1 MLRRLVRLPPS
12 LTPSLRRIGERLAGY
27 RPRCADSPG
36 AVWAAVALLVT
47 PDPDAV
53 LLIRRADRRTD
64 PWSGQIGLPGGR
76 RAPGDPDLLAT
87 AIRETAE
94 EVGVA
99 LVPDDRLGVLDD
111 VAPLTPTLP
120 PVAVRPYVFGL
131 ADRAPL
137 RLNAEVASAH
147 WVTLDR
153 LRRPDAHALTPV
165 WVGGE
170 RRLVPAYR
178 DEDLV
183 VWGLTERILSCFLAA
198 VADS

>member
-1 MLRRLVRLPPS
+1 MLRRLVRLPPP
-12 LTPSLRRIGERLAGY
+12 LTPSLRRIAERLAGY
-27 RPRCADSPG
+27 RARCADPPG

-64 PWSGQIGLPGGR
+64 PWSGQVGLPGGR

-99 LVPDDRLGVLDD
+99 LAPDDRIGVLDD

-120 PVAVRPYVFGL
+120 PVAVRPFVFGL
-131 ADRAPL
+131 AARTPL

-147 WVTLDR
+147 WVELDR
-153 LRRPDAHALTPV
+153 LRQPHAHGAAPV
-165 WVGGE
+165 SIRGE
-170 RRLVPAYR
+170 PRLVPAYR
-178 DEDLV
+178 HEDLV
-183 VWGLTERILSCFLAA
+183 VWGLTERILSCFLSA